1 MELWNRFITKA
12 LTGLVLGTIVGVAFW
27 VTIDMAAK
35 GAGSAELILH
45 LSVSAL
51 LGMFAM
57 GGSVVYEI
65 ESWGLLKATFI
76 HYVVVMM
83 DFVIASTLL
92 GWFER
97 ISDMLVMIVIMT
109 VIYAGIWLTESWY
122 WNRTVGKVNEQ
133 LKYIHK

>member
-12 LTGLVLGTIVGVAFW
+12 LIGLVLGTIVGVAFW
-27 VTIDMAAK
+27 VMNHPLSEEAN
-35 GAGSAELILH
+35 SAELILH
-45 LSVSAL
+45 LTVSAL
-51 LGMFAM
+51 LGMIAM
-57 GGSVVYEI
+57 GGSIVYEI
-65 ESWGLLKATFI
+65 ESWGLLKVTLI

-97 ISDMLVMIVIMT
+97 ISDMLVMIAIMT

-122 WNRTVGKVNEQ
+122 WNRTVGKINEQ